1 MKTKISVVTSLY
13 KSELYVLDL
22 YNKLLEVFNTL
33 SCDYEIIFVDDYYP
47 DKAKEK
53 ALSLAKIDKN
63 LKVIAL
69 SKNFGQHPALTAGLT
84 HASGDYIVVMDSDLQ
99 DDPNEI
105 INLYNQIE
113 KGYDIVW
120 AKRSQRQDSF
130 LKKLSSNV
138 FYKFLSYLTDT
149 KWDSTIANFGIFKKK
164 TINTFLTL
172 KEQNRTFPMM
182 MMWLGYKS
190 TSINVEHQ
198 ERAHD
203 SSSYTLRKLVSLALN
218 IIIYYSQKPLKLMVS
233 LGFFIALLGFL
244 FVIKIA
250 FNCLFLN
257 NPIPGWS
264 SLIASI
270 WLLSGIT
277 ISIIGFCGLYIG
289 NIFNEVKNR
298 PFYIID
304 EIENG

>member
-1 MKTKISVVTSLY
+1 M
-13 KSELYVLDL
+13 
-22 YNKLLEVFNTL
+22 
-33 SCDYEIIFVDDYYP
+33 
-47 DKAKEK
+47 
-53 ALSLAKIDKN
+53 
-63 LKVIAL
+63 IAL
-69 SKNFGQHPALTAGLT
+69 SRNFGQHAALTAGLNPAT
-84 HASGDYIVVMDSDLQ
+84 GDYIIVMDSDLQ
-99 DDPNEI
+99 DDPQEI
-105 INLYNQIE
+105 IKLYHHIK

-120 AKRSQRQDSF
+120 AKRSQRQDFF
-130 LKKLSSNV
+130 LKKLSSNL
-138 FYKFLSYLTDT
+138 FYKVLSYLTDT

-164 TINTFLTL
+164 TIDAFLTL

-190 TSINVEHQ
+190 SSVSVEHKK
-198 ERAHD
+198 RTHD
-203 SSSYTLRKLVSLALN
+203 GSSYTFTKLIGLALN

-233 LGFFIALLGFL
+233 MGFFIALLGFF

-250 FNCLFLN
+250 FSCLFFN

-264 SLIASI
+264 SLIPSI

-289 NIFNEVKNR
+289 NIFTGVKNR

-304 EIENG
+304 DITNG